1 MDGFDDRPPRPDRSP
16 SDGRQDVEGP
26 VLHPELLPVGQPGF
40 ADEGWQAWQAEAI
53 PPPEPPPPRWRLALA
68 LFSLTFFTVTTLGPA
83 FWGWTRTDLTT
94 DLFPVLDPG
103 LVKRVW
109 TEPELLKLG
118 LSMSVPVMLILL
130 AHELGHYLA
139 CRRYRIAA
147 TLPYFLPTPLML
159 GTLGAFIRIK
169 SQLRNRKELF
179 DVGIA
184 GPIAGFVVLI
194 PFLLY
199 GVANSQPAPLP
210 DVLRPGESV
219 LLPGRS
225 LAVELVARL
234 FHGPLGDHMILN
246 LHPFALAAWFGL
258 LATSINLIPL
268 GQLDGGH
275 ILYAVSR
282 RWQRRLA
289 PLVWVGL
296 ALAGFLWQGWWVWC
310 VLSVVF
316 GLFHPRVRDE
326 ATPLGRGRQVLAL
339 VGLLILLLSFIPRG
353 IIALEGALPDDGA
366 GEAGEWVELIPSPA
380 PGQKSAMSVTGPSL
394 TSDTSMW
401 ARNRPVS
408 TR

>member
-1 MDGFDDRPPRPDRSP
+1 MDGFDDRPSRPDRSP
-16 SDGRQDVEGP
+16 SDGPRDVEGP
-26 VLHPELLPVGQPGF
+26 VLHPELLPPSQPGF
-40 ADEGWQAWQAEAI
+40 AGGAWGVGAWPQEE
-53 PPPEPPPPRWRLALA
+53 PEPPPPRWRLALV
-68 LFSLTFFTVTTLGPA
+68 LFALTFFTVTTLGPA

-94 DLFPVLDPG
+94 DLFPFLEPG
-103 LVKRVW
+103 IVKRVW

-118 LSMSVPVMLILL
+118 LSLSVPALVILL

-147 TLPYFLPTPLML
+147 TLPYFLPTPVML

-169 SQLRNRKELF
+169 APIRNRKELF

-184 GPIAGFVVLI
+184 GPIAGFVALI

-210 DVLRPGESV
+210 EVLRPGESV

-225 LAVELVARL
+225 LAIDLVARL
-234 FHGPLGDHMILN
+234 FHGPLGDDMILN

-316 GLFHPRVRDE
+316 GLFHPRVHNE
-326 ATPLGRGRQVLAL
+326 AAPLGRGRQILAV

-353 IIALEGALPDDGA
+353 IIALEGALPDDGS
-366 GEAGEWVELIPSPA
+366 GEAGEWVELNPEL
-380 PGQKSAMSVTGPSL
+380 QKSAMSVTGPSL